1 MRRKLLFVITTFVLS
16 LITTSQA
23 LAQDSRWKGTSLSDI
38 AAGKQGNF
46 YLYNVGKKMFLSQG
60 GLWGTGTEVSESG
73 LLMQALEPFGDKYYV
88 KTNLLMEAD
97 NNTTIAGYLNFAE
110 GEKIKN
116 DTGNFFLD
124 QGKFPCGQWDITAVD
139 GKTKVYTLKVNITEG
154 TEYNGK
160 TFYLSAESSSMNVK
174 PTESDN
180 DVYSQWMFVTLKE
193 IKDDFNNA
201 NDASVSNPTP
211 SSFFFSD
218 PGFYRSDL
226 GISNWTITS
235 SQTALSTDKTNKPLS
250 SDGSEVSVDDNIL
263 PTNAIGSQTTT
274 YTYSLTCKHYRNKY
288 HIGGTDSHNH
298 TIISIEPLYDLK
310 TEGHYRNLTEEPF
323 YDKCGRDHPY
333 GIASQ
338 TLTLINKTSGQ
349 SGYTYYIGNGYI
361 LDRHDGTNLDRD
373 LNESVEYWQSP
384 YGKDWTANIHGQSG
398 IIQQTISSGTDGWIP
413 GWYKVTCKGFSTDG
427 TGKLFAYSG
436 TTRPNTENDNYQ
448 TKTFT
453 NPTETPATYV
463 KASRLIND
471 GTAAF
476 EQSVLVYVR
485 EGEDLTFGVEVE
497 GGAENSWTCFDSFTL
512 GYCGRGE
519 LNLIIAED
527 QESID
532 YLTKQVDTNKN
543 QTLRLK
549 RDLNTGQWNSLV
561 LPVNLNAEQV
571 TTAFG
576 GSTKLAKLNRAEG
589 NRIYFEL
596 VSLDDKEAKAI
607 EAGQLYIINPQ
618 NPMKKG
624 QPTKFHSQEMQ
635 TPAIEDYYTINQVA
649 FTNAPTAPRVEN
661 ELMAGASS
669 DGGRM
674 QMVGTYVAI
683 PKTEVANNPIPAKSY
698 VLSGGKWI
706 YATNGVSKVK
716 GLRGW
721 IETGIGNTSK
731 SLIFNIDGVD
741 EEEVLTGID
750 GLFVD
755 GAETNTSISKTG
767 VYSLSGQKI
776 SDNTNLPK
784 GIYIVNG
791 RKMIVK

>member
-23 LAQDSRWKGTSLSDI
+23 LAQDSRWTGTSLSDI
-38 AAGKQGNF
+38 AAGKQGYF
-46 YLYNVGKKMFLSQG
+46 YLYNVGKKKFLTQG

-73 LLMQALEPFGDKYYV
+73 LLMQALEDAGSGKYYV
-88 KTNLLMEAD
+88 KTNLKMEGVD
-97 NNTTIAGYLNFAE
+97 TGTAGYLNFAE
-110 GEKIKN
+110 GYRIKN
-116 DTGNFFLD
+116 DTDNFFLD
-124 QGKFPCGQWDITAVD
+124 QGPFPCGQWEITAVN
-139 GKTKVYTLKVNITEG
+139 GKKNVYTLKVKITEG

-160 TFYLSAESSSMNVK
+160 TYYLSAESSSMNVV
-174 PTESDN
+174 PTTSGN
-180 DVYSQWMFVTLKE
+180 DEYSQWMFVTLEE
-193 IKDDFNNA
+193 IKADFSKA
-201 NDASVSNPTP
+201 DDASISNPTP

-226 GISNWTITS
+226 GITSWMITPS
-235 SQTALSTDKTNKPLS
+235 TTPLSINETNKPLS
-250 SDGSEVSVDDNIL
+250 SNGSVVSVDDNIL
-263 PTNAIGSQTTT
+263 PTKAQTTT
-274 YTYSLTCKHYRNKY
+274 YKYSLTCTYYKNRFQ
-288 HIGGTDSHNH
+288 TTSH
-298 TIISIEPLYDLK
+298 TVDIPSEEQLY
-310 TEGHYRNLTEEPF
+310 GLTEVGSSHRWTDEKDF
-323 YDKCGRDHPY
+323 ITCGESHGLRL
-333 GIASQ
+333 ISQ
-338 TLTLINKTSGQ
+338 VLELSSIQN
-349 SGYTYYIGNGYI
+349 GYTYYIGNGYI
-361 LDRHDGTNLDRD
+361 KKDSEGTNLDPD
-373 LNESVEYWQSP
+373 LNNSVDYWQSP

-413 GWYKVTCKGFSTDG
+413 GWYKVTCKGFSADG

-436 TTRPNTENDNYQ
+436 TTRPNTENDKYQ

-453 NPTETPATYV
+453 NPTETPDTYV

-471 GTAAF
+471 GTATF
-476 EQSVLVYVR
+476 EQSVLVYVS

-497 GGAENSWTCFDSFTL
+497 GGDVNSWTCFDSFTL

-674 QMVGTYVAI
+674 QMVGTYIAI
-683 PKTEVANNPIPAKSY
+683 PKTEGANNPIPAKSY

-741 EEEVLTGID
+741 EEEVSTGID

>member
-1 MRRKLLFVITTFVLS
+1 
-16 LITTSQA
+16 
-23 LAQDSRWKGTSLSDI
+23 
-38 AAGKQGNF
+38 
-46 YLYNVGKKMFLSQG
+46 
-60 GLWGTGTEVSESG
+60 
-73 LLMQALEPFGDKYYV
+73 
-88 KTNLLMEAD
+88 
-97 NNTTIAGYLNFAE
+97 
-110 GEKIKN
+110 
-116 DTGNFFLD
+116 
-124 QGKFPCGQWDITAVD
+124 
-139 GKTKVYTLKVNITEG
+139 
-154 TEYNGK
+154 
-160 TFYLSAESSSMNVK
+160 
-174 PTESDN
+174 
-180 DVYSQWMFVTLKE
+180 
-193 IKDDFNNA
+193 
-201 NDASVSNPTP
+201 
-211 SSFFFSD
+211 
-218 PGFYRSDL
+218 
-226 GISNWTITS
+226 
-235 SQTALSTDKTNKPLS
+235 
-250 SDGSEVSVDDNIL
+250 
-263 PTNAIGSQTTT
+263 
-274 YTYSLTCKHYRNKY
+274 
-288 HIGGTDSHNH
+288 
-298 TIISIEPLYDLK
+298 
-310 TEGHYRNLTEEPF
+310 
-323 YDKCGRDHPY
+323 
-333 GIASQ
+333 
-338 TLTLINKTSGQ
+338 
-349 SGYTYYIGNGYI
+349 
-361 LDRHDGTNLDRD
+361 
-373 LNESVEYWQSP
+373 
-384 YGKDWTANIHGQSG
+384 
-398 IIQQTISSGTDGWIP
+398 
-413 GWYKVTCKGFSTDG
+413 
-427 TGKLFAYSG
+427 
-436 TTRPNTENDNYQ
+436 
-448 TKTFT
+448 
-453 NPTETPATYV
+453 
-463 KASRLIND
+463 D
-471 GTAAF
+471 GTATF
-476 EQSVLVYVR
+476 EQSVLVYVS

-497 GGAENSWTCFDSFTL
+497 GGDVNSWTCFDSFTL

-649 FTNAPTAPRVEN
+649 FTNAPTAPRIKN
-661 ELMAGASS
+661 DLMAGASS
-669 DGGRM
+669 DGGQMR
-674 QMVGTYVAI
+674 MVGTYVNI
-683 PKTEVANNPIPAKSY
+683 PQTADADNPIPAKSY

-741 EEEVLTGID
+741 EEEVSTGID